1 MCMPQPCA
9 DICSA
14 CAQDIMIGDECTA
27 ARDMLETSYPI
38 SNGIVT
44 NWEDMTH
51 LCAVPP
57 CMPCVHAARA
67 AFAYG
72 AAVRARGEGLE
83 C

>member
-1 MCMPQPCA
+1 MPQPCA
-9 DICSA
+9 DR
-14 CAQDIMIGDECTA
+14 QRLRTQEIMIGDECTA

-51 LCAVPP
+51 LCAVPRVP
-57 CMPCVHAARA
+57 AVCACRASAFTDRA
-67 AFAYG
+67 AMG
-72 AAVRARGEGLE
+72 VRGEGVE

>member
-1 MCMPQPCA
+1 MPQRCA

-51 LCAVPP
+51 LCAVPRVP
-57 CMPCVHAARA
+57 AVCACRASAFTNRA
-67 AFAYG
+67 AMG
-72 AAVRARGEGLE
+72 VRGEGLE